1 MKNGTELNSK
11 TELKNAIKIGFVC
24 VFTYLACYYL
34 RNVLGVFTPQ
44 MLETGLF
51 DKQGVALLSSV
62 YMISYA
68 AGQLVNG
75 TLGDYIKPKY
85 MVLIG
90 LSLSGTAMTVF
101 GFVRVTAVGIA
112 CFVVL
117 GIGLSM
123 LRGPLVKVISENSLP
138 KYARI
143 SCICLSF
150 MSFFGSFV
158 AGLFAIWLK
167 WNTAF
172 VVSGILS
179 YSMAIFGFV
188 FLTLLEKRGIIKSVA
203 LEKGKKI
210 KIDILGVFK
219 IEKFP
224 IFLLIGMVIEI
235 SATSINFWIPTYIS
249 EHLGFASNIS
259 GVLFSVISFAKAF
272 CLVLCLPMFRLF
284 RENDVKLVR
293 VMFIVA
299 AVFYGAMFF
308 VENVWLNI
316 ILFIIALMATSIA
329 ASTLWSIYIPSL
341 GKTGKVSSA
350 NGVMDSSG
358 YVAAAI
364 SNVLFATI
372 MDHFGWNGMIITWG
386 AVMLFGVVAT
396 IFAGMKKKN
405 ADVPTSAE
413 TPENTEENG

>member
-1 MKNGTELNSK
+1 MKKNNI
-11 TELKNAIKIGFVC
+11 ELKNAFKIGFVC

-51 DKQGVALLSSV
+51 DKQGIALLSSV

-68 AGQLVNG
+68 AWQLVNG

-85 MVLIG
+85 MVFIG
-90 LSLSGTAMTVF
+90 LMLSGTATTVF
-101 GFVRVTAVGIA
+101 GFCQVTAVGIA
-112 CFVVL
+112 CFVAL

-123 LRGPLVKVISENSLP
+123 LRGPLTKVISENTLP
-138 KYARI
+138 QYARV
-143 SCICLSF
+143 ICVALSF

-158 AGLFAIWLK
+158 AGLFAVWMK

-172 VVSGILS
+172 FVSGAIS
-179 YSMAIFGFV
+179 YSMAVFGFI
-188 FLTLLEKRGIIKSVA
+188 FLTALEKRGVIRQATHIKG
-203 LEKGKKI
+203 EKV
-210 KIDILGVFK
+210 KIDVLGVFK

-224 IFLLIGMVIEI
+224 IFLIIGMVIEI

-249 EHLGFASNIS
+249 EYLGFASNVS

-272 CLVLCLPMFRLF
+272 CLLF
-284 RENDVKLVR
+284 CIPVFKLFKENDVKLVR

-299 AVFYGAMFF
+299 TALFGVMFF
-308 VENVWLNI
+308 VKNAWLNI
-316 ILFIIALMATSIA
+316 VIFIVALMATSFA
-329 ASTLWSIYIPSL
+329 TSTLWSIYIPSL

-350 NGVMDSSG
+350 NGVMDSTG

-372 MDHFGWNGMIITWG
+372 MDNFGWSGIIITWG
-386 AVMLFGVVAT
+386 CVMLFGVIAT
-396 IFAGMKKKN
+396 LFAGAWKK
-405 ADVPTSAE
+405 TGSE
-413 TPENTEENG
+413 PESEEKSEISE

>member
-1 MKNGTELNSK
+1 MEKKNI
-11 TELKNAIKIGFVC
+11 ELKNAFKIGFVC

-51 DKQGVALLSSV
+51 DKHGIALLSSV

-75 TLGDYIKPKY
+75 TIGDYVKPKY

-90 LSLSGTAMTVF
+90 LLLSGTATTVF
-101 GFVRVTAVGIA
+101 GFTQVTVIGIA

-123 LRGPLVKVISENSLP
+123 LRGPLTKVISENTLP
-138 KYARI
+138 KYARV
-143 SCICLSF
+143 ICVGLSF

-158 AGLFAIWLK
+158 AGLFAVWMNWK
-167 WNTAF
+167 TAF
-172 VVSGILS
+172 FVSGAIS
-179 YSMAIFGFV
+179 FAMATFGFV
-188 FLTLLEKRGIIKSVA
+188 FLTILEKRGVISHVERK
-203 LEKGKKI
+203 KGERV
-210 KIDILGVFK
+210 KIDVLGVFK

-224 IFLLIGMVIEI
+224 IFLIIGMVIEI

-249 EHLGFASNIS
+249 EHLGFASNVS

-272 CLVLCLPMFRLF
+272 CLLFCIPVFKLF

-293 VMFIVA
+293 VMFIIA
-299 AVFYGAMFF
+299 TALYGVMFF
-308 VENVWLNI
+308 VKNAWLNI
-316 ILFIIALMATSIA
+316 IIFIIALMATSFA
-329 ASTLWSIYIPSL
+329 TSTLWSIYIPSL

-350 NGVMDSSG
+350 NGVMDSTG

-372 MDHFGWNGMIITWG
+372 MENFGWSGMIITWG
-386 AVMLFGVVAT
+386 CVMLFGVIAT
-396 IFAGMKKKN
+396 LFASSRKK
-405 ADVPTSAE
+405 AE
-413 TPENTEENG
+413 AKTESEEKPELSE

>member
-1 MKNGTELNSK
+1 MKKNNI
-11 TELKNAIKIGFVC
+11 ELKNAFRIGFVC

-85 MVLIG
+85 MVFIG
-90 LSLSGTAMTVF
+90 LMLSGTATTVF
-101 GFVRVTAVGIA
+101 GFSQATAVGIA
-112 CFVVL
+112 CFVAL

-123 LRGPLVKVISENSLP
+123 LRGPLTKVISENTLP
-138 KYARI
+138 QYARV
-143 SCICLSF
+143 ICVALSF

-158 AGLFAIWLK
+158 AGLFALWMR

-172 VVSGILS
+172 FVSGAIS
-179 YSMAIFGFV
+179 YAMAVFGFV
-188 FLTLLEKRGIIKSVA
+188 FLTALEKRGVIKQASHTKG
-203 LEKGKKI
+203 EKV
-210 KIDILGVFK
+210 KIDILGVFR

-249 EHLGFASNIS
+249 EYLGFESNVS

-272 CLVLCLPMFRLF
+272 CLLF
-284 RENDVKLVR
+284 CIPVFKLFKENDVKLVR

-299 AVFYGAMFF
+299 TALYGVMFF
-308 VENVWLNI
+308 VRNAWLNI
-316 ILFIIALMATSIA
+316 IIFIIALMATSFA
-329 ASTLWSIYIPSL
+329 TSTLWSIYIPSL

-350 NGVMDSSG
+350 NGVMDSTG

-372 MDHFGWNGMIITWG
+372 MDNFGWSGIIITWG
-386 AVMLFGVVAT
+386 CVMLFGVIAT
-396 IFAGMKKKN
+396 LFAGARKKSSDK
-405 ADVPTSAE
+405 
-413 TPENTEENG
+413 PESEEKPEISE